1 MEELDC
7 RQGYE
12 MCEIHRFRNSP
23 PIIFRHTTT
32 TLEKAKH
39 WVGIYAGARYGD
51 GNPKWI
57 EKSHQ
62 KATI

>member
-1 MEELDC
+1 MEEMDC

-12 MCEIHRFRNSP
+12 MCEIHRFRGTP
-23 PIIFRHTTT
+23 PIIFRHTFR

-39 WVGIYAGARYGD
+39 WMGNGD

-57 EKSHQ
+57 ERSHQ